1 MKRITNCYTLTR
13 SSNFRRLPNV
23 AKVIGNERKIT
34 SKATTEAL
42 QQAQVQNGVQ
52 LSFLSCWWSWF
63 WVNSV
68 LVFLELHLLCIS
80 LQGTALSTNI

>member
-1 MKRITNCYTLTR
+1 LETKEKLRIVIFLVIENSAGFLIR
-13 SSNFRRLPNV
+13 KGAKSN
-23 AKVIGNERKIT
+23 
-34 SKATTEAL
+34 ATTEAL